1 MAKVKYVDN
10 KPTLVN
16 DDNEDDGKLRI
27 FGKTLDEM
35 KANRR
40 STGETFPSKFTKNTL
55 RQSSIDNLQPTTG
68 KRIDFSDE
76 KMGPKYKRPIKVTKK
91 EVSVETP
98 PGDMGS
104 VDRTADVIAS
114 GPNMSTVNKDMPMST
129 RDFTAM
135 EMAQNIMSPGY
146 NKKKGGMIKTKK
158 MSSGGST
165 ASKRADGCAQ
175 RGKTRGKMC

>member
-16 DDNEDDGKLRI
+16 DDSEDDGKLRI

-35 KANRR
+35 KADRR
-40 STGETFPSKFTKNTL
+40 STGETMPSKFSKKDNT
-55 RQSSIDNLQPTTG
+55 SSTSKDKPNIASRT
-68 KRIDFSDE
+68 DFSDE
-76 KMGPKYKRPIKVTKK
+76 KKGPNFRVPKK
-91 EVSVETP
+91 TAKAKVETS

-104 VDRTADVIAS
+104 VDRTTDVIAS

>member
-40 STGETFPSKFTKNTL
+40 STGETMPSKFSKKDNT
-55 RQSSIDNLQPTTG
+55 SPTSKDKPNIASRT
-68 KRIDFSDE
+68 DFSDE
-76 KMGPKYKRPIKVTKK
+76 KMSPKFKAPKK
-91 EVSVETP
+91 MAKEKVETS

-104 VDRTADVIAS
+104 VDRTADVI
-114 GPNMSTVNKDMPMST
+114 GPDMSTVNKEAAKPT